1 MWVAKRPWCRR
12 VDWYIWLR
20 NVGKTE
26 LLVVIR
32 SPSRTRLKVVDS
44 FVCVCVGGFRFCDVI
59 GMEECYWLE

>member
-44 FVCVCVGGFRFCDVI
+44 FVCVCVGGV
-59 GMEECYWLE
+59 